1 MKNLIIF
8 LLMCFSI
15 YNMIP
20 KRNEKCH
27 WQEEFREKTFY
38 GVVTKKIID
47 KSQHSVPYVLINE
60 LNTDSKDTIKLF
72 GDLGNCYSII
82 QEGDTLKKDKGNDII
97 YKIQKGNLSFLGIV
111 NFGCK
116 K

>member
-1 MKNLIIF
+1 
-8 LLMCFSI
+8 
-15 YNMIP
+15 MIP

-27 WQEEFREKTFY
+27 WQEEFREKIFF
-38 GVVTKKIID
+38 GVVTKKMID
-47 KSQHSVPYVLINE
+47 GSQHSIPYVFISDLVS
-60 LNTDSKDTIKLF
+60 DSKDTIFLY
-72 GDLGNCYSII
+72 GDQGNCYSVI

>member
-15 YNMIP
+15 YIMIP

-47 KSQHSVPYVLINE
+47 KSQHSIPYVFINDFI
-60 LNTDSKDTIKLF
+60 TDSKDTLWLY
-72 GDLGNCYSII
+72 GDQGSCYSII
-82 QEGDTLKKDKGNDII
+82 QEGDTVKKEAGTDTI
-97 YKIQKGNLSFLGIV
+97 YIIQKGDLSFFGVV